1 MVAHGGTWL
10 HMVAHG
16 CGEHMSVL
24 HMVAHGCRLRSCCQ
38 KLEAGQAVG
47 PYTWLTDAVRGRMHK
62 VAGLRA
68 KKFCTRLQV
77 SGPKSFA
84 QGCRFQG
91 QKVLHEVAV
100 HSYTLSGSLPI
111 VLQGLRPEFVL
122 QGCRARGSFA
132 YRVLGTR
139 LQGLGPGLFCTVS
152 L

>member
-1 MVAHGGTWL
+1 
-10 HMVAHG
+10 
-16 CGEHMSVL
+16 
-24 HMVAHGCRLRSCCQ
+24 
-38 KLEAGQAVG
+38 
-47 PYTWLTDAVRGRMHK
+47 MHK

-68 KKFCTRLQV
+68 NKFCTRLQV

-100 HSYTLSGSLPI
+100 HSCTLSGSLPI
-111 VLQGLRPEFVL
+111 VLQGLGPEFVL

-132 YRVLGTR
+132 YRILGTR
-139 LQGLGPGLFCTVS
+139 LQGLGPGLFCMVS

>member
-1 MVAHGGTWL
+1 MYCDVMAHGCFAQGAHGEHMGAL
-10 HMVAHG
+10 HMVARG
-16 CGEHMSVL
+16 CEEHMSVL

-68 KKFCTRLQV
+68 KKCCTRLQV

-84 QGCRFQG
+84 QGCRAG
-91 QKVLHEVAV
+91 
-100 HSYTLSGSLPI
+100 GS
-111 VLQGLRPEFVL
+111 V
-122 QGCRARGSFA
+122 A

>member
-24 HMVAHGCRLRSCCQ
+24 HMVAHGCRLRCCCQ

-68 KKFCTRLQV
+68 KKCCTRLQV

-84 QGCRFQG
+84 RGCSAQ
-91 QKVLHEVAV
+91 LH
-100 HSYTLSGSLPI
+100 I
-111 VLQGLRPEFVL
+111 VR
-122 QGCRARGSFA
+122 
-132 YRVLGTR
+132 
-139 LQGLGPGLFCTVS
+139 
-152 L
+152 

>member
-1 MVAHGGTWL
+1 MVAR
-10 HMVAHG
+10 G

-38 KLEAGQAVG
+38 KPEAGQAVG

-68 KKFCTRLQV
+68 KKFYTRLQV
-77 SGPKSFA
+77 SGP
-84 QGCRFQG
+84 G
-91 QKVLHEVAV
+91 
-100 HSYTLSGSLPI
+100 GS
-111 VLQGLRPEFVL
+111 V
-122 QGCRARGSFA
+122 A